1 MLDPLVSLV
10 LCGFLSVWL
19 QFHQLAHWNQG
30 LIEWFNFY
38 FSITCHLWADFIRK
52 KEEKGASYL
61 FTSLFVKY
69 INSFQTCHFQIYEK
83 LSFTTKNKKN
93 QQIKQL
99 IKILAMCGFIF
110 CMLLFNHMFVLKLV
124 YEKLFAEI

>member
-1 MLDPLVSLV
+1 MGEGVD
-10 LCGFLSVWL
+10 
-19 QFHQLAHWNQG
+19 
-30 LIEWFNFY
+30 
-38 FSITCHLWADFIRK
+38 
-52 KEEKGASYL
+52 YL
-61 FTSLFVKY
+61 FTCLFVKH

-99 IKILAMCGFIF
+99 IKILAMCGFF

>member
-1 MLDPLVSLV
+1 MSR
-10 LCGFLSVWL
+10 
-19 QFHQLAHWNQG
+19 
-30 LIEWFNFY
+30 FY
-38 FSITCHLWADFIRK
+38 SQKRRK
-52 KEEKGASYL
+52 GGNAYL
-61 FTSLFVKY
+61 FTGLFVKY